1 MRLCA
6 SEQTAL
12 EAARTMVAFPSSFEA
27 VMKTLRK
34 RAPANLPSAVSD
46 LVAEG
51 GNVLASDD
59 APVSTPGIT
68 YAPARRLHLSKLGQW
83 VAQVIKS

>member
-1 MRLCA
+1 MDDGIIA
-6 SEQTAL
+6 ID
-12 EAARTMVAFPSSFEA
+12 SSRP

-34 RAPANLPSAVSD
+34 RAPGDLPRAVSD

-59 APVSTPGIT
+59 APVSIAGNYVRIRHAVCT
-68 YAPARRLHLSKLGQW
+68 
-83 VAQVIKS
+83 

>member
-1 MRLCA
+1 
-6 SEQTAL
+6 
-12 EAARTMVAFPSSFEA
+12 
-27 VMKTLRK
+27 MKTSRT
-34 RAPANLPSAVSD
+34 RAPASLPRAVSD

-68 YAPARRLHLSKLGQW
+68 YAPARRLHLSKSGRW
-83 VAQVIKS
+83 VARALKS

>member
-1 MRLCA
+1 MN
-6 SEQTAL
+6 
-12 EAARTMVAFPSSFEA
+12 P
-27 VMKTLRK
+27 LRK

-59 APVSTPGIT
+59 APVSTPAIA
-68 YAPARRLHLSKLGQW
+68 YAPPRRPILSKLGRW
-83 VAQVIKS
+83 FARVFKS

>member
-1 MRLCA
+1 MNQ
-6 SEQTAL
+6 S
-12 EAARTMVAFPSSFEA
+12 
-27 VMKTLRK
+27 RK

-59 APVSTPGIT
+59 APVSTPGTT
-68 YAPARRLHLSKLGQW
+68 YAPPRRRLSKLGRW
-83 VAQVIKS
+83 LARLFKS